1 MSIDYYSNNEEL
13 NATVLN
19 RPISQLASELATL
32 KQQVTE
38 FVSNSRTVTVSPYD
52 LNESTPILPGCLAYI
67 GKDGIARRAL
77 AVWNS
82 YDANGVA
89 MPADSAFTAGLVV
102 DTDDTIGT
110 CSIMTRGSIPVDITA
125 GFASALFNGVNG
137 PYTGSWYLS
146 QDVAGTVRRDGD
158 DLYMKIPV
166 IKVDA
171 LGNVYYTGAQ
181 PYSGYHIHKCFTIPS
196 DATWTAGTNTWTYS
210 GSAVAELDYFNWSN
224 FTASVDGVVVYNDLI
239 TLSEGDS
246 GVVVTATADMTG
258 KTVNIWVN
266 LPDSREQPVVR
277 GIRTTGSSRLSVSS
291 NEGLVTI
298 GVDGW
303 SGDEPAPIYRDRA
316 IAQLT
321 DNGGY
326 TVTHVVSGLIGDDTI
341 QLTQGSDGQWAISC
355 ANMTYIEPSITSLD
369 NATVT
374 VSDGVLYYIF
384 PALRASGVTG
394 AYRLPKPPTGFHW
407 VAHPF
412 AQAALGSLTV
422 TASLNW
428 APRPD
433 DNSSA
438 NAPAA
443 LTPSSITLTASAG
456 TGRYLVVADTGW
468 ELSDPG
474 DAWLRLSAD
483 GTSTE
488 DMNIISFGLK
498 LEAVED

>member
-1 MSIDYYSNNEEL
+1 MSIEYYSNDEEL

-19 RPISQLASELATL
+19 RPISQLASEVAAL
-32 KQQVTE
+32 KQQITE
-38 FVSNSRTVTVSPYD
+38 FVSNSRTITTSPYD
-52 LNESTPILPGCLAYI
+52 INDSTPILPGCLVYI
-67 GKDGIARRAL
+67 GDDGIARRAL
-77 AVWNS
+77 AVWDS
-82 YDANGVA
+82 YDANGVV
-89 MPADSAFTAGLVV
+89 MPSNTAFTAGIVV

-110 CSIMTRGSIPVDITA
+110 CSIMTRGSIPADITA
-125 GFASALFNGVNG
+125 GFASTLFNGVNS

-166 IKVDA
+166 VKVDA

-181 PYSGYHIHKCFTIPS
+181 PYSGYHIHKSFTIPS
-196 DATWTAGTNTWTYS
+196 TATWTAGTNVWTYS
-210 GSAVAELDYFNWSN
+210 GSAVADLDYFNWTN
-224 FTASVDGVVVYNDLI
+224 YTAAVDGAIVYNDLI

-258 KTVNIWVN
+258 KTVTIWVN
-266 LPDSREQPVVR
+266 LPDSHEQPVVR
-277 GIRTTGSSRLSVSS
+277 GIRTVGSGRLTASS
-291 NEGLVTI
+291 ENGLVTL

-303 SGDEPAPIYRDRA
+303 SGEEPAPIYRDRA

-326 TVTHVVSGLIGDDTI
+326 TVTHVVSSLTGDDTI
-341 QLTQGSDGQWAISC
+341 QLTQGSNGIWALSC

-369 NATVT
+369 NSTVT

-394 AYRLPKPPTGFHW
+394 AYRLPAPPSGFHW

-428 APRPD
+428 AARPE

-438 NAPAA
+438 SAPAA

-468 ELSDPG
+468 TLTAAG

-483 GTSTE
+483 GTSAE